1 MNLKE
6 RFRLSRFVSGEEAV
20 DAPVTLNHRR
30 IFILPTQR
38 GLGFVLL
45 ITLLLLIAFVYN
57 NNLTYMLAFLLA
69 SVFFVTILHSYQ
81 ALAGLVV
88 QKGRS
93 KAAFAGEAAG
103 FDIHISNPTDRE
115 RHQLQ
120 LKLQDAQSLTIQAQS
135 FRSRS
140 LPTSCRQS
148 TAHVTLYSITRKRGW
163 HQAGTVTLSST
174 YPLGLFRAWSPIRF
188 DLKALVYPKPAHHE
202 IPFPQTPS
210 AEAQQGFN
218 RKGGDDFYGLQEY
231 QSGDSIKHIHW
242 KAFAKGL
249 GVFSKQYGGEHSS
262 EQIRLDYDLTPG
274 HNTEE
279 RLSQLCRWVIDAE
292 QAGISYGFALPGL
305 KLPPDNGS
313 AHYRKCLEALALF

>member
-1 MNLKE
+1 MKLKD
-6 RFRLSRFVSGEEAV
+6 RFRLSRFVSGEKAV

-45 ITLLLLIAFVYN
+45 IALLLLIAFVYN
-57 NNLTYMLAFLLA
+57 NNLAYMLAFLLA
-69 SVFFVTILHSYQ
+69 SVFFVTILHSYK

-93 KAAFAGEAAG
+93 KAVFAGEAAG
-103 FDIHISNPTDRE
+103 FDIHINNPTDIE
-115 RHQLQ
+115 RGQIHI
-120 LKLQDAQSLTIQAQS
+120 KLQDDTQTLALKPQH
-135 FRSRS
+135 
-140 LPTSCRQS
+140 
-148 TAHVTLYSITRKRGW
+148 TAHVTLYSITQKRGW
-163 HQAGTVTLSST
+163 HEAGTVTLSST

-188 DLKALVYPKPAHHE
+188 NLKALVYPKPAHHE
-202 IPFPQTPS
+202 IPFPQSPS
-210 AEAQQGFN
+210 AGAQQDVSQ
-218 RKGGDDFYGLQEY
+218 KGGDDFYGLQEY

-242 KAFAKGL
+242 KTFAKGL
-249 GVFSKQYGGEHSS
+249 GVFSKQYGGENSS
-262 EQIRLDYDLTPG
+262 EEIRLDYDLTPG
-274 HNTEE
+274 HGSEQ

-305 KLPPDNGS
+305 TLPPDNGL

>member
-1 MNLKE
+1 LNLKE
-6 RFRLSRFVSGEEAV
+6 RFRLSRFVSGEKAV

-45 ITLLLLIAFVYN
+45 IVLLLLIAFVYN
-57 NNLTYMLAFLLA
+57 NNLVYMLAFLLA
-69 SVFFVTILHSYQ
+69 SIFFITILHSYK
-81 ALAGLVV
+81 ALSGLVV

-103 FDIHISNPTDRE
+103 FDIHINNPTDME
-115 RHQLQ
+115 RRQIQ
-120 LKLQDAQSLTIQAQS
+120 IKLQDNAQILALQAQS
-135 FRSRS
+135 S
-140 LPTSCRQS
+140 
-148 TAHVTLYSITRKRGW
+148 AHLTLYSITQKRGW
-163 HQAGTVTLSST
+163 HTAGTVTLSST

-188 DLKALVYPKPAHHE
+188 NLKALVYPKPAHLE

-210 AEAQQGFN
+210 AEAQEGFS
-218 RKGGDDFYGLQEY
+218 RKVGDDFYSLQEY

-262 EQIRLDYDLTPG
+262 EQIRLDYDQTPG
-274 HNTEE
+274 HNVEE
-279 RLSQLCRWVIDAE
+279 RLSQLCRWVADAE

-305 KLPPDNGS
+305 TLPPDNGLL
-313 AHYRKCLEALALF
+313 HYRKCLEALALF